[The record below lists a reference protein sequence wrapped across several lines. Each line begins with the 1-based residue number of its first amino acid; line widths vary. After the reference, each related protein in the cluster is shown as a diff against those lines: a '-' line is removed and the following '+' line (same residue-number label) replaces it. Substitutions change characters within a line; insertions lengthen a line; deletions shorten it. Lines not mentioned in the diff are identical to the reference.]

1 MTGEEF
7 TARAV
12 AIYKVAHEQ
21 LRADP
26 DAFGAKLRFS
36 WDSASAHNSAEPD
49 IDILPEQLVKPP
61 VRSPDFQR
69 PVEDTFSIVKREFN
83 KRFASDPRVDTVKK
97 AVKLLNRVVD
107 EKVTPGLIKKLVGGL
122 PATYRDVVA
131 KGGQLAGQGRR

>member
-1 MTGEEF
+1 MTAQEF

-12 AIYKVAHEQ
+12 AIHKVAHEQ

-26 DAFGAKLRFS
+26 AAFGAKLRFS
-36 WDSASAHNSAEPD
+36 WDSASAHKSAEPD

-83 KRFASDPRVDTVKK
+83 KRFASDPRVNTVKK

-107 EKVTPGLIKKLVGGL
+107 EKVTPELIKKLVEGL

-131 KGGQLAGQGRR
+131 KGGQLARQGRR